1 VDVGGGMRFD
11 DPASAPASSTTSS
24 PSVKRL
30 SSSAG
35 GIGGLAAALA
45 LTRKGLRVA
54 VLEQASRFGEV
65 GAGMQI
71 APDCTRILAEA
82 GLLDGVRELGVLPQ
96 RIVIQDAVDG
106 SVRRSLDLQDGSA
119 ATDTPTLSSTATTCA
134 ERCSGPASA
143 PVSPG
148 DRSTSYGVFAE
159 RGRGGRCPQPRRR
172 DHRAGPDRR

>member
-65 GAGMQI
+65 GGGMQI
-71 APDCTRILAEA
+71 APNCTRILAEWGCSTKFA
-82 GLLDGVRELGVLPQ
+82 SLAFL
-96 RIVIQDAVDG
+96 
-106 SVRRSLDLQDGSA
+106 RRA
-119 ATDTPTLSSTATTCA
+119 SS
-134 ERCSGPASA
+134 
-143 PVSPG
+143 
-148 DRSTSYGVFAE
+148 
-159 RGRGGRCPQPRRR
+159 
-172 DHRAGPDRR
+172 